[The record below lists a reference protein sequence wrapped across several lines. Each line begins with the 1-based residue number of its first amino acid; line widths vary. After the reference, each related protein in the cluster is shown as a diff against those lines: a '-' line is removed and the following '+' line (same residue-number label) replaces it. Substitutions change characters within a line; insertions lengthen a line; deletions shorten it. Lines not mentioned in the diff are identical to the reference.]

1 MHMKKTRLLVTT
13 ADADYSI
20 EFSLLLDY
28 STTRSLHEIAALFI
42 NSLHLKK
49 KLFTAEC
56 YNYNYVV
63 LMP

>member
-13 ADADYSI
+13 ADADNSL
-20 EFSLLLDY
+20 EFILLLDY

-49 KLFTAEC
+49 KNSLLNATTTIMWF
-56 YNYNYVV
+56 
-63 LMP
+63 